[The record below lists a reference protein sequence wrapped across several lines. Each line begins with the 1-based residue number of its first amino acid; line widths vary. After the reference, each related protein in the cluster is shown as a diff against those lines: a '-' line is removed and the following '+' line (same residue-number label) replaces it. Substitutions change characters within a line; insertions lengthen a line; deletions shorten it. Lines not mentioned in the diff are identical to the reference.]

1 MAIVEKEPET
11 ADPESDRRREAELV
25 RRLQAAGMIER
36 LSPPP
41 DPKPAGW
48 QPLVLSGEPLSET
61 VTRMRREVS

>member
-11 ADPESDRRREAELV
+11 ADPETDRRREAELV

-36 LSPPP
+36 LSPPA

-48 QPLVLSGEPLSET
+48 QPCEF
-61 VTRMRREVS
+61 RRRDNIGLPQNF